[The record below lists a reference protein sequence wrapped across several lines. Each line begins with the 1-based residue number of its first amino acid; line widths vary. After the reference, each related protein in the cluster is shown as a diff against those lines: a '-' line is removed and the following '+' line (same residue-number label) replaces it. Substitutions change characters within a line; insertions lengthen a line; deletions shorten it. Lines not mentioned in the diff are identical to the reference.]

1 MNRQHYT
8 TLGDINEIMGF
19 FSVYAER
26 KSEHFRELFGEN
38 VPVEDIET
46 LNNLLIDVYGDSII
60 MERFEKINDNMGTAT
75 LQIRLVNMCDMLHFE
90 NWKTLKNAIE
100 KGFETDIETPLHET
114 KTRTVETKGE
124 NSQNTQNKENAFD
137 DTINASNTD
146 SSELA
151 GTNSENIEESVNWKR
166 SNNRT
171 TTDTAQRVID
181 FTRMNDF
188 IKMILCDIMESCCLS
203 IY

>member
-26 KSEHFRELFGEN
+26 KSEHFNALFGDN

-46 LNNLLIDVYGDSII
+46 LNNLLIDVYGDSVL

-75 LQIRLVNMCDMLHFE
+75 LQIRLVNMCDMLYFE
-90 NWKTLKNAIE
+90 NWITLKNAIE

-114 KTRTVETKGE
+114 KTRTVETTGE

-137 DTINASNTD
+137 DTVNASNTD

-151 GTNSENIEESVNWKR
+151 GTNSENVEESINWKR

-171 TTDTAQRVID
+171 TTDTAQHVID